1 MSQQDILRTMMTQL
15 DDASGKIPEGFYLQF
30 CDHLQN
36 LHNKTGSF
44 SRIGRGRHQT
54 RVGTFEEAP
63 QIPPNEHGYVD
74 VQDYQEAIDR
84 MGQEQRPRR
93 RSGPRRC
100 GRCRQVGHDKRNCP
114 YVVKDIID
122 EVQRLNRHAD
132 LPML

>member
-1 MSQQDILRTMMTQL
+1 MTQL
-15 DDASGKIPEGFYLQF
+15 DDASDKIPEGLYLKF

-74 VQDYQEAIDR
+74 VQITK
-84 MGQEQRPRR
+84 
-93 RSGPRRC
+93 
-100 GRCRQVGHDKRNCP
+100 KRLTECMVSVTEP
-114 YVVKDIID
+114 TGDLRVRVAVVAAARWVTIGVTAPTSSKT
-122 EVQRLNRHAD
+122 
-132 LPML
+132 